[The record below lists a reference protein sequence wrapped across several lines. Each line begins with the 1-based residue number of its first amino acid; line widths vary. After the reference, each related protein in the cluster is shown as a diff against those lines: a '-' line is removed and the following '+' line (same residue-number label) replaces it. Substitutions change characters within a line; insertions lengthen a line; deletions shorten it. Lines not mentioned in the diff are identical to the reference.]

1 MAQADGVPTVLA
13 GYCQSLSIRPHHRGN
28 DADFSSLRPAI
39 RGEFYFMENA
49 ITAGL
54 EPPQKADILIVDDT
68 IQNLVFLAEVLESQ
82 GYRVRKARN
91 GGTGPAGGCHR
102 RP

>member
-1 MAQADGVPTVLA
+1 
-13 GYCQSLSIRPHHRGN
+13 
-28 DADFSSLRPAI
+28 
-39 RGEFYFMENA
+39 MENA

-91 GGTGPAGGCHR
+91 GELALRAAATVVPDLILLDIRLPDLSGYEVCRRLKLQAATAHVPVIFFERPHRCGG
-102 RP
+102 